1 MITFET
7 PQGQFN
13 YRVAGVAIV
22 DGHVLLHQ
30 AAGDDFWTLPGGRL
44 EAMETASDA
53 LCREMLEETALAVS
67 VSRLLW
73 IVENFFTY
81 GGKKVHELLL
91 CFEMAVPD
99 AVDLQA
105 DFRGTEGFRGN
116 EGITELT
123 FRWYSL
129 DQLHTV
135 RIEPAE
141 CLQATAAANGSI
153 GRCIE
158 LVLPISPI
166 VNPFTMA

>member
-1 MITFET
+1 
-7 PQGQFN
+7 
-13 YRVAGVAIV
+13 
-22 DGHVLLHQ
+22 VLLHQ

-53 LCREMLEETALAVS
+53 LCREMLEEAALAVT

-99 AVDLQA
+99 SVNLQA
-105 DFRGTEGFRGN
+105 QFRGTEDFRGTEGT
-116 EGITELT
+116 TELT
-123 FRWYSL
+123 FRWHPL

-135 RIEPAE
+135 RIAPIFLCEALRNVPR
-141 CLQATAAANGSI
+141 SI
-153 GRCIE
+153 AHVIQRG
-158 LVLPISPI
+158 
-166 VNPFTMA
+166 

>member
-30 AAGDDFWTLPGGRL
+30 AAGEDFWTLPGGRL

-53 LCREMLEETALAVS
+53 LGREMLEEAALAVS

-81 GGKKVHELLL
+81 GGKKFHELLL

-99 AVDLQA
+99 SVDLQA
-105 DFRGTEGFRGN
+105 EFRGTEGT
-116 EGITELT
+116 TELT
-123 FRWYSL
+123 FRWCSL
-129 DQLHTV
+129 ERLHTV
-135 RIEPAE
+135 RIEPAFLRE
-141 CLQATAAANGSI
+141 ALRNLPTSI
-153 GRCIE
+153 AHVIPRG
-158 LVLPISPI
+158 
-166 VNPFTMA
+166 

>member
-7 PQGQFN
+7 SQGQFN

-22 DGHVLLHQ
+22 DGRVLLHQ

-53 LCREMLEETALAVS
+53 LCREMLEEAALAVT

-99 AVDLQA
+99 SVNLQA
-105 DFRGTEGFRGN
+105 QFRGTEDFRGTEGT
-116 EGITELT
+116 TELT
-123 FRWYSL
+123 FRWHPL

-135 RIEPAE
+135 RIAPIFLCEALRNVPR
-141 CLQATAAANGSI
+141 SI
-153 GRCIE
+153 AHVIQRG
-158 LVLPISPI
+158 
-166 VNPFTMA
+166 

>member
-7 PQGQFN
+7 SQGQFN

-22 DGHVLLHQ
+22 DGHVLWHQ

-53 LCREMLEETALAVS
+53 LCREMLEETARAVS

-99 AVDLQA
+99 SVDLQA
-105 DFRGTEGFRGN
+105 QFRGTERFRGTEGT
-116 EGITELT
+116 TELT

-129 DQLHTV
+129 DRLHTM
-135 RIEPAE
+135 RIEPAFLRE
-141 CLQATAAANGSI
+141 ALRNLPRSI
-153 GRCIE
+153 AHVIQRG
-158 LVLPISPI
+158 
-166 VNPFTMA
+166 

>member
-13 YRVAGVAIV
+13 YRVAGVAILG
-22 DGHVLLHQ
+22 GHVLLHQ

-53 LCREMLEETALAVS
+53 LCREMLEETALVVS

-91 CFEMAVPD
+91 CFEMSVPD

-105 DFRGTEGFRGN
+105 GFRGTEGT
-116 EGITELT
+116 TELT
-123 FRWYSL
+123 FRWYPL
-129 DQLHTV
+129 DRLHTV
-135 RIEPAE
+135 RIEPVFLREA
-141 CLQATAAANGSI
+141 LRA
-153 GRCIE
+153 
-158 LVLPISPI
+158 LPQSSAHII
-166 VNPFTMA
+166 QR

>member
-30 AAGDDFWTLPGGRL
+30 AAGDDFWTLPGGRP

-53 LCREMLEETALAVS
+53 LCREMLEESALAVS

-73 IVENFFTY
+73 IVENFFVY
-81 GGKKVHELLL
+81 GGKQFHELLF
-91 CFEMAVPD
+91 CFEMTVPD
-99 AVDLQA
+99 SMDLQA
-105 DFRGTEGFRGN
+105 EFRGTEGFRDT
-116 EGITELT
+116 EGTTELT
-123 FRWYSL
+123 FRWHAL

-135 RIEPAE
+135 RIEPAFLRE
-141 CLQATAAANGSI
+141 ALRNLPRSI
-153 GRCIE
+153 AHVIQRG
-158 LVLPISPI
+158 
-166 VNPFTMA
+166 

>member
-30 AAGDDFWTLPGGRL
+30 AAGEDFWTLPGGRL

-53 LCREMLEETALAVS
+53 LGREMLEEAALAVS

-81 GGKKVHELLL
+81 GGKKFHELLL
-91 CFEMAVPD
+91 CFEMAVPYP
-99 AVDLQA
+99 VDLQA
-105 DFRGTEGFRGN
+105 EFRGTEGFRAT
-116 EGITELT
+116 EGTTELT
-123 FRWYSL
+123 FRWCSL
-129 DQLHTV
+129 DRLHTV
-135 RIEPAE
+135 RIEPAFLRE
-141 CLQATAAANGSI
+141 ALRNLPSSI
-153 GRCIE
+153 AHMIQR
-158 LVLPISPI
+158 S
-166 VNPFTMA
+166 T

>member
-30 AAGDDFWTLPGGRL
+30 AAGDGFWTLPGGRL
-44 EAMETASDA
+44 EAMETARDA

-73 IVENFFTY
+73 IVENFFTW
-81 GGKKVHELLL
+81 GDRKVHELLL

-99 AVDLQA
+99 SVDLQTEFRGTE
-105 DFRGTEGFRGN
+105 DFRGTEGT
-116 EGITELT
+116 TELT
-123 FRWYSL
+123 FRWYPL
-129 DQLHTV
+129 DRLHTL
-135 RIEPAE
+135 RIEPAFLRE
-141 CLQATAAANGSI
+141 ALRNLPSSI
-153 GRCIE
+153 AHVIQ
-158 LVLPISPI
+158 L
-166 VNPFTMA
+166 T

>member
-135 RIEPAE
+135 RIEPAFLRE
-141 CLQATAAANGSI
+141 ALRNLPRSI
-153 GRCIE
+153 AHVIQRG
-158 LVLPISPI
+158 
-166 VNPFTMA
+166 